1 MSIRTILIPCVL
13 GLAVATAHAGPKAKT
28 APRSASAAVF
38 RSPAAKLDKKQLEIE
53 RHEWMAQYYII
64 RANDLK
70 GAAKEYQAILK
81 IDPKNLNA
89 SLALSSIY
97 RRDHQ
102 DKQALGVLVK
112 ATKANPKSV
121 DAWLALAELQSN
133 NKDTKGMKASVEKA
147 VAIDPLN
154 TQAYWLVFGDAYI
167 RFRAGDASAKG
178 EALDAARKV
187 MATTPPRRR
196 AGASYKVAERAVVE
210 LAGDPLELTIYD
222 AKAAYA
228 AAFETG
234 LMGTINQQMDK
245 ARRGFEECTKTTPK
259 NEECHY
265 YLGLVY
271 SSVKASEAYD
281 PKKAL
286 AEFALAPSMPLAW
299 VETARLLRAT
309 DHNSEARA
317 ALEKALALDGELAV
331 AHVELGI
338 LDKLDGKLDAA
349 VAHFIAAM
357 DADPFGA
364 VGSRALTEL
373 TKAKPTHPRVTEGML
388 SGKTIDV
395 FSTERYASI
404 VHEIEQE
411 LGGVDAKAPEKAM
424 LEDVVRRLADGSGIK
439 QQFKVNLL
447 NTDMVNAFALASGDV
462 YVTRG
467 MLDLIQKKTGK
478 KVDANNDAL
487 GHILAHEL
495 QHVIRKH
502 TINTAVFQEAVKDN
516 GRYLDRSVLTHVE
529 RIHEIDADREGMVM
543 AFLAGYH
550 PRGGIELMELLGKE
564 MEIPKHLDHPTFQE
578 RVEYLSEFWT
588 NDVRYAFVSFK
599 LGVGALDRAAKL
611 EATDLAKAIEAYQEA
626 ADDFKRFRT
635 MLPTVKEAAN
645 DLGIAY
651 TKLGVL
657 AMNKDESPFGR
668 WQTRL
673 SLERESSVKY
683 VGLAR
688 DEEQTRTRGTEK
700 TRLPWQLREAI
711 AAFKDALQIDEGYSK
726 ARLNLAA
733 VYLAAGQLDNA
744 GAMLAKVEA
753 KGGVTEGDIELI
765 RGIAL
770 AEAKS
775 YDQARASFEK
785 ALASPAAKRAATYN
799 LAKTL
804 ELAGRKAEAKTAY
817 GQYVKLY
824 PGGPW
829 AAAATAAAA
838 KL

>member
-1 MSIRTILIPCVL
+1 MSNRTLLILCITALCS
-13 GLAVATAHAGPKAKT
+13 ATAQATPKAKK
-28 APRSASAAVF
+28 PVPVK
-38 RSPAAKLDKKQLEIE
+38 SPAAKLDKKQLEIE

-64 RANDLK
+64 RANDMK
-70 GAAKEYQAILK
+70 GAAKEYQAILRL
-81 IDPKNLNA
+81 DGKNLNA

-97 RRDHQ
+97 RRDKQ
-102 DKQALGVLVK
+102 DKQALAVLVK

-121 DAWLALAELQSN
+121 DAWLALAELQGVQQ
-133 NKDTKGMKASVEKA
+133 DDKGMKASVDKA
-147 VAIDPLN
+147 IALDPLN
-154 TQAYWLVFGDAYI
+154 TQAYWLVFDAAS
-167 RFRAGDASAKG
+167 RRLRAGDAAAKP
-178 EALDAARKV
+178 EALHAARKI

-196 AGASYKVAERAVVE
+196 SGSLYKVAERAVVE
-210 LAGDPLELTIYD
+210 LSGEAIELTVYD

-234 LMGTINQQMDK
+234 LMGTINQQMTK

-271 SSVKASEAYD
+271 SSVKASDAYD
-281 PKKAL
+281 PKQAL
-286 AEFALAPSMPLAW
+286 AEFALAPSLPLAH
-299 VETARLLRAT
+299 VEAARLQRAT
-309 DHNSEARA
+309 DNNAEARA
-317 ALEKALALDGELAV
+317 ELAKALELDPYLAV

-338 LDKLDGKLDAA
+338 LDKLDGKVDVA
-349 VAHFIAAM
+349 VTHFIAAM
-357 DADPFGA
+357 DADPYGA
-364 VGSRALTEL
+364 IGSRALTEL

-388 SGKTIDV
+388 SGKSFDV

-404 VHEIEQE
+404 VHEIERE
-411 LGGVDAKAPEKAM
+411 LGGVDPKAPERTM

-467 MLDLIQKKTGK
+467 MLDMIKKKTGK
-478 KVDANNDAL
+478 TVDANNDAL

-502 TINTAVFQEAVKDN
+502 TINTAVFQEAVKDG

-550 PRGGIELMELLGKE
+550 PRGGIELMEMMGKE

-578 RVEYLSEFWT
+578 RVEYLTEYWT
-588 NDVRYAFVSFK
+588 NDVRYGFVSFK
-599 LGVGALDRAAKL
+599 LGVGAIDRATKL
-611 EATDLAKAIEAYQEA
+611 EATDLAKSVETYNEAV
-626 ADDFKRFRT
+626 DHFKRFRAL
-635 MLPTVKEAAN
+635 LPVVKEGAN
-645 DLGIAY
+645 NLGIAY

-657 AMNKDESPFGR
+657 AMTKNESPLGR
-668 WQTRL
+668 WQTRF
-673 SLERESSVKY
+673 SLERESAVKY

-688 DEEQTRTRGTEK
+688 DEETTRTRGTEK

-711 AAFKDALQIDEGYSK
+711 ANFKDALAIDEGYSK
-726 ARLNLAA
+726 ARYNLAA
-733 VYLAAGQLDNA
+733 AYLAGNQIDNA
-744 GAMLAKVEA
+744 KAMLDKVEA
-753 KGGVTEGDIELI
+753 KGGVTDGDVELL

-770 AEAKS
+770 AETKD
-775 YDQARASFEK
+775 YDRARGSFEK
-785 ALASPAAKRAATYN
+785 ALASASAKRAAAYN
-799 LAKTL
+799 IAKAL
-804 ELAGRKAEAKTAY
+804 ELAGKKPEAKAAY
-817 GQYVKLY
+817 AQYIRLY

>member
-1 MSIRTILIPCVL
+1 MSLRTLLIVCL
-13 GLAVATAHAGPKAKT
+13 LAATAHAKPKAKHT
-28 APRSASAAVF
+28 PVK
-38 RSPAAKLDKKQLEIE
+38 SPAAKLDKKQLEIE

-64 RANDLK
+64 RANDMK
-70 GAAKEYQAILK
+70 GAAKEYLAILK
-81 IDPKNLNA
+81 LDATNLNA

-97 RRDHQ
+97 RRDKQ
-102 DKQALGVLVK
+102 DKQALDVLAK
-112 ATKANPKSV
+112 ATKANPTSP
-121 DAWLALAELQSN
+121 DAWLALGELQSQQN
-133 NKDTKGMKASVEKA
+133 DSKGLKASVDKA
-147 VAIDPLN
+147 L
-154 TQAYWLVFGDAYI
+154 
-167 RFRAGDASAKG
+167 
-178 EALDAARKV
+178 ALDAANTNAYWLLFDDANRRFRGGDQAAKAEALTAARKI
-187 MATTPPRRR
+187 METTPPRRR
-196 AGASYKVAERAVVE
+196 TGSLYKVAERAVVE
-210 LAGDPLELTIYD
+210 LSGEAIELTIYD
-222 AKAAYA
+222 AKNAYA
-228 AAFETG
+228 GAFETG

-271 SSVKASEAYD
+271 SSVKASDSYD

-286 AEFALAPSMPLAW
+286 AEFARAPNTALAW
-299 VETARLLRAT
+299 VETARIQRAA
-309 DHNSEARA
+309 DKNSDARA
-317 ALEKALALDGELAV
+317 SLDKALALEPDLAI

-338 LDKLDGKLDAA
+338 LDKLDGKVDSA
-349 VAHFIAAM
+349 VNHFIAAM
-357 DADPFGA
+357 DADPYGA

-388 SGKTIDV
+388 SGKSIDV

-411 LGGVDAKAPEKAM
+411 LGGVDPKAPEKAM
-424 LEDVVRRLADGSGIK
+424 LEDVVRRLADGSAIK
-439 QQFKVNLL
+439 TQFKVNLL

-467 MLDLIQKKTGK
+467 MLELIKKKTGK
-478 KVDANNDAL
+478 TVDANNDAL

-502 TINTAVFQEAVKDN
+502 TINTAVFQEAVKDG

-529 RIHEIDADREGMVM
+529 RIHEIDADREGRVM

-550 PRGGIELMELLGKE
+550 PRGGIELMETMGKE
-564 MEIPKHLDHPTFQE
+564 MEIPKHLDHPTFEE
-578 RVEYLSEFWT
+578 RVEYLTEYWT

-599 LGVGALDRAAKL
+599 LGVGALDRGAKL
-611 EATDLAKAIEAYQEA
+611 EATDMTKAIEAYQEA
-626 ADDFKRFRT
+626 ADDFKRFRS

-668 WQTRL
+668 WQTRF

-688 DEEQTRTRGTEK
+688 DEEQTRTRGTDK

-711 AAFKDALQIDEGYSK
+711 AAFKDALATDEGYNK

-733 VYLAAGQLDNA
+733 AYLAGNQLDNA
-744 GAMLAKVEA
+744 NAMLAKVSA
-753 KGGVTEGDIELI
+753 SGGVSEGDIELI

-770 AEAKS
+770 AEGKD
-775 YDQARASFEK
+775 YDKARASFQK
-785 ALASPAAKRAATYN
+785 ALTSPAAKRAATYN
-799 LAKTL
+799 IAKTL
-804 ELAGRKAEAKTAY
+804 ELAGKKAEAKQAY

-829 AAAATAAAA
+829 AAAATAASA

>member
-1 MSIRTILIPCVL
+1 MSIRPLLIVCL
-13 GLAVATAHAGPKAKT
+13 LAATASATPKVKK
-28 APRSASAAVF
+28 PVPK
-38 RSPAAKLDKKQLEIE
+38 SPAAKLNKKQLEIE
-53 RHEWMAQYYII
+53 RHEWMAQYYIV
-64 RANDLK
+64 RANDMK
-70 GAAKEYQAILK
+70 GAAKEYQAILRL
-81 IDPKNLNA
+81 DAKNLSA

-97 RRDHQ
+97 RRDKQ
-102 DKQALGVLVK
+102 DKQALAVLAK
-112 ATKANPKSV
+112 ATKANPKSP
-121 DAWLALAELQSN
+121 DAWLALAELQSQQA
-133 NKDTKGMKASVEKA
+133 DSKGMKASVDKA
-147 VAIDPLN
+147 IAIDPIN
-154 TQAYWLVFGDAYI
+154 TDAYWLLFDDAS
-167 RFRAGDASAKG
+167 RRLKAGDATAKA
-178 EALDAARKV
+178 EALAAAHKI
-187 MATTPPRRR
+187 MDTTPPRRR
-196 AGASYKVAERAVVE
+196 SGTLYKVAERAVVE
-210 LAGDPLELTIYD
+210 LSGEPIELTIYD

-234 LMGTINQQMDK
+234 LMGTINQQMDR
-245 ARRGFEECTKTTPK
+245 ARHGFEECTRTTPQ

-271 SSVKASEAYD
+271 SSVKASSAYD

-286 AEFALAPSMPLAW
+286 AEFALAPNTALAW
-299 VETARLLRAT
+299 VETARLLRST
-309 DHNSEARA
+309 DDNSGART
-317 ALEKALALDGELAV
+317 ALGKALKLDPDLAI

-349 VAHFIAAM
+349 VNHFVAAM
-357 DADPFGA
+357 DADPYGA

-388 SGKTIDV
+388 SGKNIDV
-395 FSTERYASI
+395 FSTERYAAI

-411 LGGVDAKAPEKAM
+411 LGGVVPNAPEKTM

-467 MLDLIQKKTGK
+467 MLELIAKKTGK

-502 TINTAVFQEAVKDN
+502 TINTAVFQEAVKDG

-550 PRGGIELMELLGKE
+550 PRGGIELMETMGKE

-578 RVEYLSEFWT
+578 RVEYLTEFWT

-611 EATDLAKAIEAYQEA
+611 EATNLTKAVEAYEEA
-626 ADDFKRFRT
+626 TDDFKRFRA

-657 AMNKDESPFGR
+657 AMNKEQSPLGR
-668 WQTRL
+668 WQTRF

-688 DEEQTRTRGTEK
+688 EDEQTKTRGTVHN
-700 TRLPWQLREAI
+700 RLPWQLREAI

-733 VYLAAGQLDNA
+733 AYLAGNQIDNA
-744 GAMLAKVEA
+744 NAMLAKVDA
-753 KGGVTEGDIELI
+753 KGGVSQGDIELI

-770 AEAKS
+770 GEAKD
-775 YDQARASFEK
+775 YAKARAAFEK
-785 ALASPAAKRAATYN
+785 ALSSPSAKRAAAYN
-799 LAKTL
+799 IAKTL
-804 ELAGRKAEAKTAY
+804 ELAGNKADAKRAY
-817 GQYVKLY
+817 AQYVKLY

-829 AAAATAAAA
+829 AAAATVAAS

>member
-1 MSIRTILIPCVL
+1 MSLRALLIVCIV
-13 GLAVATAHAGPKAKT
+13 AATANAKPKARVKQ
-28 APRSASAAVF
+28 PPVK
-38 RSPAAKLDKKQLEIE
+38 SPAAKLDKKQLEIE

-64 RANDLK
+64 RANDMK

-81 IDPKNLNA
+81 LDAKHLTA

-97 RRDHQ
+97 RRDKQ
-102 DKQALGVLVK
+102 DKQALEVLVK
-112 ATKANPKSV
+112 ATKSNPTSP
-121 DAWLALAELQSN
+121 DAWLALAELQAQTADS
-133 NKDTKGMKASVEKA
+133 KGMKASVDKA
-147 VAIDPLN
+147 LAIDPYN
-154 TQAYWLVFGDAYI
+154 TTAYWLVFDDANKRFRGGDAT
-167 RFRAGDASAKG
+167 AKA
-178 EALDAARKV
+178 EALTAARKI
-187 MATTPPRRR
+187 METTAPRRR
-196 AGASYKVAERAVVE
+196 TGSLYKLAERAVVE
-210 LAGDPLELTIYD
+210 LSGEPMELTIYD
-222 AKAAYA
+222 AKGAYA

-234 LMGTINQQMDK
+234 LMGTINQQMEK
-245 ARRGFEECTKTTPK
+245 ARRGFEECTKSTPK

-265 YLGLVY
+265 FLGLVY
-271 SSVKASEAYD
+271 SSVKSSDAYN

-286 AEFALAPSMPLAW
+286 AEFALAPNTALAW
-299 VETARLLRAT
+299 VEAARLHRAA
-309 DHNSEARA
+309 DKNSEARA
-317 ALEKALALDGELAV
+317 SLDKAIALEPDLAI
-331 AHVELGI
+331 AHIEVGI
-338 LDKLDGKLDAA
+338 LDKLDGKVDAA
-349 VAHFIAAM
+349 VGHFIAAM
-357 DADPFGA
+357 DADPYGA
-364 VGSRALTEL
+364 IGSRALTEL

-388 SGKTIDV
+388 SGKSIDV

-411 LGGVDAKAPEKAM
+411 LGGVDPKAPEKAM
-424 LEDVVRRLADGSGIK
+424 LEDIVRRLADGSGIK

-447 NTDMVNAFALASGDV
+447 KTDMVNAFALASGDV

-467 MLDLIQKKTGK
+467 MLDMIKKKTGK
-478 KVDANNDAL
+478 TVDASNDAL

-495 QHVIRKH
+495 QHVLRKH
-502 TINTAVFQEAVKDN
+502 TINTAVFQEAVKDG
-516 GRYLDRSVLTHVE
+516 GRYIDRSVLTHVE

-550 PRGGIELMELLGKE
+550 PRGGIELMEMMGKE

-578 RVEYLSEFWT
+578 RVEYLTEYWT

-599 LGVGALDRAAKL
+599 LGVGAVDRATKL
-611 EATDLAKAIEAYQEA
+611 EQTDMKKAIEAHQDA
-626 ADDFKRFRT
+626 ADHFKRFRT

-645 DLGIAY
+645 NLGIAY

-657 AMNKDESPFGR
+657 AMASDGAGSPLSR
-668 WQTRL
+668 WQTRF
-673 SLERESSVKY
+673 SLERDSSVKY

-688 DEEQTRTRGTEK
+688 EEEVSKTRGTEK
-700 TRLPWQLREAI
+700 NRLPWQLREAI
-711 AAFKDALQIDEGYSK
+711 AAFKDALATDEGYNK

-733 VYLAAGQLDNA
+733 AYIAGNQLDNA
-744 GAMLAKVEA
+744 NAMLGKVEA
-753 KGGVTEGDIELI
+753 KGGVEGGDIELI

-770 AEAKS
+770 AEGKD
-775 YDQARASFEK
+775 YDKARAAFEK
-785 ALASPAAKRAATYN
+785 ALATPGAKRAATYN

-804 ELAGRKAEAKTAY
+804 ELAGKKPEAKAAY